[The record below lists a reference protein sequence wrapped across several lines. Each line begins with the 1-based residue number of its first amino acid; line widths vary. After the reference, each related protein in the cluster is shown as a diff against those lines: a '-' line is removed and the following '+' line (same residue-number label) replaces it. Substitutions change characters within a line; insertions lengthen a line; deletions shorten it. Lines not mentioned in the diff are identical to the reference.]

1 MIYSLVM
8 EERNKHCKKIKTNHL
23 IVLCEVGENYK
34 SFCDDLEELIK
45 SKSNRYLVNKVY
57 RVMQGKS
64 TISSNKYKE
73 FVEKHK
79 HTIEIMN
86 KYSCLS
92 NLTVLSYDEKGK
104 RRENLAEDYF
114 YQYIQEHN
122 EDIETIKALALK
134 IKALGFNEINFGE
147 KLDFTEVEYELDT
160 LCGNQNY
167 FAFLENMEVNPTY
180 LNNPIK
186 YRTNGSCYCLI
197 LETDGFG
204 FGFNREIGKYNR
216 NIELNSLIFDPN
228 KLPNEITTKSTI
240 GIIQELAEKKK
251 GEHEDIHASV
261 DLSITTSDLAG
272 YFERLKEISERIDK
286 IKDNPELKNLL
297 NQMQNTLTQLQLFG
311 VNFENQIIDSHAGIT
326 DKTMK
331 KEKKLYLDR
340 RYQSNDI
347 IH

>member
-1 MIYSLVM
+1 MIYSPLIAK
-8 EERNKHCKKIKTNHL
+8 RNKQCKKIQTNHL
-23 IVLCEVGENYK
+23 IVLCEIGENYT
-34 SFCDDLEELIK
+34 SFCDDLEKLIK
-45 SKSNRYLVNKVY
+45 SDSNRNLVNKVY
-57 RVMQGKS
+57 QVMQGKLF
-64 TISSNKYKE
+64 TSSNKYKE

-86 KYSCLS
+86 KYSCLM
-92 NLTVLSYDEKGK
+92 NLTVLSYDAKGK
-104 RRENLAEDYF
+104 RRKNLAEDYF

-122 EDIETIKALALK
+122 EDIEKIKALALK

-160 LCGNQNY
+160 VFESD
-167 FAFLENMEVNPTY
+167 FAFLENMEVIPTY
-180 LNNPIK
+180 LNSPIK

-197 LETDGFG
+197 LN
-204 FGFNREIGKYNR
+204 FNGYGSNKEVSKYDR

-251 GEHEDIHASV
+251 VEHEDIQSSV
-261 DLSITTSDLAG
+261 DLSITTSDLTS
-272 YFERLKEISERIDK
+272 YFERLKEVSERIDK

-311 VNFENQIIDSHAGIT
+311 VNFENQIIDSHTGIT
-326 DKTMK
+326 DETMK
-331 KEKKLYLDR
+331 REKKLYLDR
-340 RYQSNDI
+340 RYWSSIDI
-347 IH
+347 D

>member
-1 MIYSLVM
+1 MVYSAVL
-8 EERNKHCKKIKTNHL
+8 EKRKKHCKKIQANHL

-45 SKSNRYLVNKVY
+45 SKSNRNLIWKVY
-57 RVMQGKS
+57 YVMQGKLS
-64 TISSNKYKE
+64 IGSNKYKE

-92 NLTVLSYDEKGK
+92 DFTLLSYDEKGK
-104 RRENLAEDYF
+104 RRENLADDYF

-122 EDIETIKALALK
+122 EDIETIKAIALK
-134 IKALGFNEINFGE
+134 IKALGFSEINFGE
-147 KLDFTEVEYELDT
+147 KLDFTEVEYELDISY
-160 LCGNQNY
+160 GSD
-167 FAFLENMEVNPTY
+167 FAFLENMEVIPTY

-197 LETDGFG
+197 LSSNGYG
-204 FGFNREIGKYNR
+204 INKKVNKSVR

-228 KLPNEITTKSTI
+228 KLPNEITTESTI
-240 GIIQELAEKKK
+240 GIIQKLAEKKK
-251 GEHEDIHASV
+251 VEHEDIQASV

-272 YFERLKEISERIDK
+272 YFERLKKVSERIDK
-286 IKDNPELKNLL
+286 IKDNSELKNLL
-297 NQMQNTLTQLQLFG
+297 NQMQNILTQLQLFG

-326 DKTMK
+326 DETMK
-331 KEKKLYLDR
+331 REKKLYLSR
-340 RYQSNDI
+340 RYLSSIDSD
-347 IH
+347 

>member
-1 MIYSLVM
+1 MIYSAVI
-8 EERNKHCKKIKTNHL
+8 EKRNKHCKKIQTNHL

-45 SKSNRYLVNKVY
+45 SKSNRDLVSKVY
-57 RVMQGKS
+57 HVMQGKLS
-64 TISSNKYKE
+64 IGSSKYKE

-104 RRENLAEDYF
+104 RRENLTENYF

-134 IKALGFNEINFGE
+134 IKALGFDEINFGE
-147 KLDFTEVEYELDT
+147 KLDFTEIEYELDT
-160 LCGNQNY
+160 SYGSD

-180 LNNPIK
+180 LNSPIK
-186 YRTNGSCYCLI
+186 YRTNGSYYCLI
-197 LETDGFG
+197 LKSNGYGSNKEVS
-204 FGFNREIGKYNR
+204 KYGR

-228 KLPNEITTKSTI
+228 KLPNEITTESTI
-240 GIIQELAEKKK
+240 GVIQELAEKKK
-251 GEHEDIHASV
+251 GEHEDIQASV

-272 YFERLKEISERIDK
+272 YFERLKEVSERIDK
-286 IKDNPELKNLL
+286 IKDDPELKNLL

-311 VNFENQIIDSHAGIT
+311 VNFENQIIDSHTGIT
-326 DKTMK
+326 DETMK
-331 KEKKLYLDR
+331 REKKLYLDR
-340 RYQSNDI
+340 RYWASIDI
-347 IH
+347 D